1 MNFTVTLSEAWDVIR
16 RPFQASPLPRAAL
29 LRLLPVV
36 LSAILL
42 GQPAATVADEAC
54 PLPTPAGVE
63 CRGVGSRVEFDM
75 LAPPAEPGLTFPRL
89 NNVVL
94 QVSWEPRKE
103 QPHAAEEAAS
113 LEHSAYRP
121 PQLIPAE
128 RQLTLSQT
136 PRTWTIGLPDTI
148 TYPAR
153 IVLELAS
160 APLFP
165 PQGHACTAA
174 ADGSI
179 TLPARHAVVQ
189 GEKLQF
195 EPLPHKNTV
204 GYWVNAADTARWFV
218 STETA
223 GAWEVH
229 VLQGCGSGQ
238 GGSRVRFTLGEA
250 TLAYNVVETGHF
262 QNFRWHRVGTVEL
275 PQGERHVLEVACLE
289 KRRAAVMDIRQIRL
303 VPTGGP
309 RETPLTISDTEPD
322 VLVPPLTSA
331 AAAAGRRVLM
341 RLPEPPSQHVY
352 HTVSLPTDWR
362 PDGRFPVLAEWAGNG
377 PFRSAAGDTNS
388 GRVEDAALAQG
399 LAGTDGAIVLGL
411 PYLDNASDQNVSM
424 WWGTPPSHD
433 AAATLAYA
441 KAAIRDVCGRWGGDA
456 ERVVLAG
463 FSRGSIA
470 CNALGLADDEIAGL
484 WQAAVCFSHY
494 DGLRSWPFAGSSAA
508 AARER
513 LGRLHG
519 RPQLIMAESVGEPG
533 AASPA
538 LAATRAFLAAAAADG
553 DFRFLETGFLNH
565 DDDWALRPGP
575 ARREARRW
583 LSEVLGQPPREE
595 SL

>member
-1 MNFTVTLSEAWDVIR
+1 MNIPLPPSQPWKVGQ
-16 RPFQASPLPRAAL
+16 RPLQASPRVCSAR
-29 LRLLPVV
+29 LRLLALVF
-36 LSAILL
+36 SAAVL
-42 GQPAATVADEAC
+42 GQPAATVADEAWL
-54 PLPTPAGVE
+54 LPTPAGVA
-63 CRGVGSRVEFDM
+63 CRAVGNRVEFDM

-94 QVSWEPRKE
+94 QVSWEPRE
-103 QPHAAEEAAS
+103 EPLHAAEAVAP

-121 PQLIPAE
+121 PQLVPAE
-128 RQLTLSQT
+128 RLLSLSQT
-136 PRTWTIGLPDTI
+136 PQTWTIGLPNAI

-160 APLFP
+160 APLFA
-165 PQGHACTAA
+165 PQGHVCTAA
-174 ADGSI
+174 SDGSI
-179 TLPARHAVVQ
+179 TLPARHALVD

-204 GYWVNAADTARWFV
+204 GYWVNEADTAEWFF

-223 GAWEVH
+223 GTWDVH
-229 VLQGCGSGQ
+229 VLQGCGRGQ
-238 GGSRVRFTLGEA
+238 GGSRVRFTIGEA
-250 TLAYNVVETGHF
+250 TLAYDVAETGHF
-262 QNFRWHRVGTVEL
+262 QNFRWQHAGTVEL
-275 PQGERHVLEVACLE
+275 PPGERHVLEVACLE
-289 KRRAAVMDIRQIRL
+289 KQRAAVMDIRQIRL
-303 VPTGGP
+303 VPKSRP
-309 RETPLTISDTEPD
+309 RATPLTISDTEPD
-322 VLVPPLTSA
+322 VLLPPLTSA
-331 AAAAGRRVLM
+331 AAAAGRRVIM

-411 PYLDNASDQNVSM
+411 PYLDGAGHHNVSM
-424 WWGTPPSHD
+424 WWGTPPTHD

-441 KAAIRDVCGRWGGDA
+441 KAAIRDVCKRWGGDT
-456 ERVVLAG
+456 ERVVLVG
-463 FSRGSIA
+463 FSRGAIA

-494 DGLRSWPFAGSSAA
+494 DGLRAWPFEGSSAA
-508 AARER
+508 AARTR

-519 RPQLIMAESVGEPG
+519 KPQLIMAESVGEPG

-538 LAATRAFLAAAAADG
+538 LAATRTFLSEAG
-553 DFRFLETGFLNH
+553 VEGEFRFRETGFLNH

-583 LSEVLGQPPREE
+583 LSEVLRQPPREE